1 MVFLQNLY
9 MFNNST
15 FLYLGEWHGVRVEF
29 FFIIYPHLASSKCF
43 VARWTLISSHSP
55 MEFSWMM
62 SIPGS
67 RRWTC
72 IYNTLCEWKARPAL
86 SKMFSWFQFKI
97 KIKTVSFC
105 KCYRWFFFFFTV
117 YPFIFSKAFVALS
130 WKNSSFKDH
139 IATIRHLCIIWY
151 MTDIWNYCDR
161 CFHIVSAG
169 LIKKKKKKDTAR
181 KQCEDLKFPRINL
194 KHLFEMK
201 IAIKKHFGMK

>member
-105 KCYRWFFFFFTV
+105 KCYRWFFFFLQCIHLYFQNHLLLFLEKI
-117 YPFIFSKAFVALS
+117 PHSKTTLQLYV
-130 WKNSSFKDH
+130 
-139 IATIRHLCIIWY
+139 IY
-151 MTDIWNYCDR
+151 
-161 CFHIVSAG
+161 V
-169 LIKKKKKKDTAR
+169 
-181 KQCEDLKFPRINL
+181 
-194 KHLFEMK
+194 
-201 IAIKKHFGMK
+201 